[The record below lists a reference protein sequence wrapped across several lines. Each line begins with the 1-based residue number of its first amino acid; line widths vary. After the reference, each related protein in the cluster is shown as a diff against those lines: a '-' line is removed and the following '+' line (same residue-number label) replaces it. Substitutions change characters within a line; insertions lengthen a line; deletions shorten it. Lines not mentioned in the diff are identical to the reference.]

1 MIELFAELC
10 ASIDCGVDNVSS
22 RLEIALN
29 VNFRFAIFRLES
41 ESMRTNMTGD
51 LSDLHDQ
58 KEFTTTVKRSKR
70 GEALRVFTPDT
81 WVAITF
87 LSLQTS
93 TFKNLRHNLT
103 HTVV

>member
-1 MIELFAELC
+1 MMELLAEFR
-10 ASIDCGVDNVSS
+10 ASIVCDDDNVSS

-51 LSDLHDQ
+51 LSDLHDL

-70 GEALRVFTPDT
+70 EESLRVFTPDT
-81 WVAITF
+81 WVAITL

-93 TFKNLRHNLT
+93 TFKNVRHNLT
-103 HTVV
+103 HPVV